1 MWGAPNAH
9 SDIVV
14 AGERPLDADEFRAEL
29 ASHVSGRIGVNRDVL
44 VFVHGFNTSFDEAR
58 LRAAQVV
65 ADSRFGG
72 VPVLFT
78 WPSQSKLFGYVSD
91 KDSATAS
98 RDALQD
104 LLTDIAATPG
114 VGKIHVLAH
123 SMGGWV
129 AMEALR
135 QEALSGHRDL
145 DGHLGDVMLA
155 SPDVD
160 LDVFASQMAKI
171 RPAKVTVFATPKDR
185 ALSLSSAIAEHVS
198 VSALSILAVPRTR
211 PRSKNWEP
219 RSTISASTPTD
230 YRSRAYP
237 LHPTSCMRS
246 ALKWRR
252 RGRARRIRF
261 P

>member
-1 MWGAPNAH
+1 MGRPNAH

-14 AGERPLDADEFRAEL
+14 AGERPLDPDEFKAEL

-65 ADSRFGG
+65 ADSKFGG

-78 WPSQSKLFGYVSD
+78 WPSKNQLFGYVSD

-135 QEALSGHRDL
+135 QEAFSGHRDL

-155 SPDVD
+155 SPTSISTSSPRRWPKSGPRKSPCSRRRTIARFPSRAPSPNPSAGRRDRSLNPAD
-160 LDVFASQMAKI
+160 KAKI
-171 RPAKVTVFATPKDR
+171 EELGAKVYDLSKYSDGFIDHGAYAVTPDV
-185 ALSLSSAIAEHVS
+185 LHAIGA
-198 VSALSILAVPRTR
+198 
-211 PRSKNWEP
+211 
-219 RSTISASTPTD
+219 
-230 YRSRAYP
+230 
-237 LHPTSCMRS
+237 
-246 ALKWRR
+246 KWPR